1 MVGGLVVKKLIRLK
15 IKILWM
21 LLVTFSLNYVVVLS
35 STLVYASEVEKNVL
49 FISSYTESFDTVP
62 YQINGIQSVFQQHN
76 INLDIEYMDTKRF
89 DTYENKQNFYELIKY
104 KFKKLPTYDVII
116 VGDDNALEFTLDYR
130 EELFSEIPIVF

>member
-1 MVGGLVVKKLIRLK
+1 MVGGIVVKKLVRLK
-15 IKILWM
+15 IKILWI
-21 LLVTFSLNYVVVLS
+21 LLVTFSINYVVVLS